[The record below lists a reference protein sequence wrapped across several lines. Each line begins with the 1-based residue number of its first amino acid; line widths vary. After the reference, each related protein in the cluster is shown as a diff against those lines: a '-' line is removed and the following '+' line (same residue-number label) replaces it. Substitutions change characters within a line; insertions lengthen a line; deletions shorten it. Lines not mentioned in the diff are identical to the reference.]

1 MVLTSNTSENEKHL
15 TSVRVKPPP
24 RQTDTKWAALVLEA
38 LGTAWTATTERL
50 LLPSASMEVAVAV
63 AVVDEEVAIKTKV
76 EKLLSLWNRSH
87 WTLTD

>member
-1 MVLTSNTSENEKHL
+1 M
-15 TSVRVKPPP
+15 RVKLPP